1 MEDETGYTFFLYSY
15 ANLILKPMLIL
26 YYKYFLF
33 KVFSYSRPLCTLNK
47 KCIPILD
54 TIFCSLPL
62 GQWQSKKIQRKPH
75 ESSAR
80 IRMATLVLKVE
91 NVIVHV
97 CVD

>member
-1 MEDETGYTFFLYSY
+1 MHFLDSY
-15 ANLILKPMLIL
+15 A
-26 YYKYFLF
+26 KYIIF